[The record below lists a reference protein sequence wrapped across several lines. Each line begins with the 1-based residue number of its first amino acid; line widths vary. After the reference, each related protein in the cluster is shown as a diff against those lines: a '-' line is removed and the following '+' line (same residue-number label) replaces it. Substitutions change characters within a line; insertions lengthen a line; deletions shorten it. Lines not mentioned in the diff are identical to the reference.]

1 MKKKGYYEYIS
12 QICPRRLWVMY
23 NTSEEEIDKCFTDMK
38 GKPLVHNYEPMSK
51 GNYGGM
57 AYVECMNKAGN
68 YLGNLVVFPQKKD
81 MTKRNISYEA
91 FYILSSINDAC
102 YLERMYNGRNEY
114 RAYLMKWIYDCI
126 NKARLGVGDFI
137 EIKDK
142 EE

>member
-81 MTKRNISYEA
+81 MNMRNISYEA

-102 YLERMYNGRNEY
+102 LSERMYNGRNEL
-114 RAYLMKWIYDCI
+114 RAYLMWWICDCI
-126 NKARLGVGDFI
+126 KKARLGVGDFI